1 MAKVEKPAEDFGQGI
16 FNMDFIVT
24 VGKMADIVAAKKL
37 AYEKIDDSKGVT
49 DENKRKAKTMIAKA
63 TTIRNHNPQPQSAT
77 TIRNLI
83 FGMTNFSMSHQGMKV
98 LK

>member
-63 TTIRNHNPQPQSAT
+63 TTIRN
-77 TIRNLI
+77 LI